1 MLEQT
6 QPSSRALPAR
16 RALADDVYDAV
27 LGLLMDRVI
36 EPGAKASIDGIARE
50 LAVSPTPV
58 REALVRLESEG
69 LVTKRSLKGYA
80 AADLLDA
87 EGMRKLFEMRL
98 LLEPAAIRLAASNPS
113 DDFLSDLDALAFA
126 MQSEA
131 ESAHFE
137 DGTFN
142 GYRSFQ
148 DHDANFHALIAAHS
162 GNELLRDAFLRLR
175 THMHLFRFYFDQ
187 RIAIETAPEHN
198 SIVDALR
205 QGDTNG
211 AERAMRSHLEH
222 SFERMRVALSEPLVK
237 EHVPAGAAHRQT
249 R

>member
-6 QPSSRALPAR
+6 QTNSRALPER
-16 RALADDVYDAV
+16 RPLTDDVYDAV

-36 EPGAKASIDGIARE
+36 EPGDKVSIDGIARE

-80 AADLLDA
+80 AADLLDP
-87 EGMRKLFEMRL
+87 EGMRQLFEMRL
-98 LLEPAAIRLAASNPS
+98 LLEPAGARLAASNLT
-113 DDFLSDLDALAFA
+113 DDFISELDALASA
-126 MQSEA
+126 MQGEA
-131 ESAHFE
+131 ESAQFE
-137 DGTFN
+137 RGTFD

-148 DHDANFHALIAAHS
+148 DRDAKFHALIAAQS

-175 THMHLFRFYFDQ
+175 AHMHLFRFYFDQ

-198 SIVDALR
+198 SILEALR
-205 QGDTNG
+205 QGDANE
-211 AERAMRSHLEH
+211 AERAMRAHIEH
-222 SFERMRVALSEPLVK
+222 SFERMKLALAK
-237 EHVPAGAAHRQT
+237 R
-249 R
+249 